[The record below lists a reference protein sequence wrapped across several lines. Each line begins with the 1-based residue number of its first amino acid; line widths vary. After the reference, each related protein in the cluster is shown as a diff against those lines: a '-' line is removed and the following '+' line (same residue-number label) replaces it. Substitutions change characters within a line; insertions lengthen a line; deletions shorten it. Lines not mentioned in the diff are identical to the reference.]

1 MSDWQAVAK
10 GWDLKIP
17 EEAVERIAPTLDAL
31 MAAFRPLVAKVPHA
45 LDPAVI
51 LSEKAVEGK

>member
-17 EEAVERIAPTLDAL
+17 EDAVERIAPTLNSL
-31 MAAFRPLVAKVPHA
+31 EAAFRPLLAKVPFT